1 MFTPPPG
8 RASPR
13 VFDALPALRSAV
25 PWRPLCHVPT
35 PVEPCDAIADVL
47 GGARVWAKRDD
58 LISPV
63 YGGNKVRRFEFVFAD
78 LAARGARR
86 IVTAGGVAST
96 QVTATALF
104 GQALGLP
111 VRAVLFDQPVTRFA
125 RAAVLTDLA
134 AGAELVYGGG
144 YLRAAWRTL
153 RALRRDPDARLLL
166 PGASHPLANLGY
178 LDAMLELD
186 AQVREGAMPR
196 PDVIVV
202 PTGSAGTLAALS
214 LGAAWLGWDTEVVGA
229 RIATLAAC
237 NRVTVSLVAAATRR
251 FVARFDPA
259 FGRLRPRFRLF
270 HGVIGPGYG
279 APSPEAVA
287 GVALMERLTGLPGE
301 VTYSGKAVAALRA
314 LTADPRYRGRTFLF
328 WHTLSSVRP
337 AIPAGTEARVPP
349 SLRFVFE
356 GDVPV

>member
-1 MFTPPPG
+1 MFAPPPG

-13 VFDALPALRSAV
+13 LFDAIPALRGAV
-25 PWRPLCHVPT
+25 PWRPLCHLPT
-35 PVEPCDAIADVL
+35 AVEPLAAFAEEL
-47 GGARVWAKRDD
+47 GTARAWAKRDD
-58 LISPV
+58 LVSPV

-78 LAARGARR
+78 LEARGARR
-86 IVTAGGVAST
+86 IVTAGGLAST

-134 AGAELVYGGG
+134 AGAELTYGGG
-144 YLRAAWRTL
+144 YARTAWRTL
-153 RALRRDPDARLLL
+153 RALRGDPGARLLL
-166 PGASHPLANLGY
+166 PGASNPLANLGY

-186 AQVREGAMPR
+186 AQVRAGAMPR

-202 PTGSAGTLAALS
+202 PTGSSGTLAALA
-214 LGAAWLGWDTEVVGA
+214 LGAAWLGWPTEVVGA

-237 NRVTVSLVAAATRR
+237 NRLTVSLVAAATRR

-259 FGRLRPRFRLF
+259 FASLRPRFTLH
-270 HGVIGPGYG
+270 HGAFGPGYG
-279 APSPEAVA
+279 APTPEAVA
-287 GVALMERLTGLPGE
+287 GVALMERLTGQPGE
-301 VTYSGKAVAALRA
+301 VTYSGKALAALRA
-314 LTADPRYRGRTFLF
+314 LAASPRYRGKTFLF

-337 AIPAGTEARVPP
+337 PVPPGAEARVPP
-349 SLRFVFE
+349 ALRFVFE
-356 GDVPV
+356 GDVAV

>member
-1 MFTPPPG
+1 MFSPPAG

-13 VFDALPALRSAV
+13 LFDAIPTMRAAV
-25 PWRPLCHVPT
+25 PWRPLCHLPT
-35 PVEPCDAIADVL
+35 PVEPCDAIADAL

-58 LISPV
+58 LVSPV

-78 LAARGARR
+78 LEARGARR
-86 IVTAGGVAST
+86 IVTTGGVAST

-104 GQALGLP
+104 GQALGIP

-125 RAAVLTDLA
+125 REAVLTDLA
-134 AGAELVYGGG
+134 AGAELIAGGG
-144 YLRAAWRTL
+144 YVTSAWRTW
-153 RALRRDPDARLLL
+153 RALRDDPGARLLL

-186 AQVREGAMPR
+186 AQVRAGAMPR

-202 PTGSAGTLAALS
+202 PAGSSGTLAALS
-214 LGAAWLGWDTEVVGA
+214 LAAAWLGWDTEVVGV
-229 RIATLAAC
+229 RITALAAC
-237 NRVTVSLVAAATRR
+237 NRLTVSLVAAATRR

-259 FGRLRPRFRLF
+259 FARLRPRFSLF
-270 HGVIGPGYG
+270 HGAIGPGYG
-279 APSPEAVA
+279 APSPEAIA

-301 VTYSGKAVAALRA
+301 VTYSGKAIAALRVLCA
-314 LTADPRYRGRTFLF
+314 SPRYRDRTILF

-337 AIPAGTEARVPP
+337 PIPPGTDGLVPP
-349 SLRFVFE
+349 ALRRVFE
-356 GDVPV
+356 GPVPA